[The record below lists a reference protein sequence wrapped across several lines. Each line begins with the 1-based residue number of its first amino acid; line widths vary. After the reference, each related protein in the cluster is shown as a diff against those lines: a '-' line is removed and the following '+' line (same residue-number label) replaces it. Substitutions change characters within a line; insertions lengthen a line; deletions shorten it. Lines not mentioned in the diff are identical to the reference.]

1 MPAFAQPA
9 LAATLHHPDRLHT
22 RTRAA
27 GLVLAVAVALA
38 GCASAPPGAPPAAT
52 APSGATAAAPAA
64 PGRTPPAAAPGAP
77 GASDATTARAYRR
90 DAASHLYALN
100 AARIYRGRL
109 PSMLYAI
116 GTLEVQLDRNGQVL
130 STHWLRAPRHA
141 PEVVAE
147 IERTV
152 RAAAPFPAPQ
162 RLGKVTYTDTWLWD
176 KSGRFQLDTL
186 TEGQD

>member
-1 MPAFAQPA
+1 MSASAQPA
-9 LAATLHHPDRLHT
+9 LEGTLHHADRLHA
-22 RTRAA
+22 RTQAA
-27 GLVLAVAVALA
+27 ALALAVAAALA
-38 GCASAPPGAPPAAT
+38 GCASAPTGTPPAASNPS
-52 APSGATAAAPAA
+52 APSAATPAT
-64 PGRTPPAAAPGAP
+64 PGRTPPAA
-77 GASDATTARAYRR
+77 ASDATTARAYRR

-100 AARIYRGRL
+100 ATRIYRGRL
-109 PSMLYAI
+109 PPMLYAI

>member
-1 MPAFAQPA
+1 MPPQA
-9 LAATLHHPDRLHT
+9 
-22 RTRAA
+22 AA
-27 GLVLAVAVALA
+27 GT
-38 GCASAPPGAPPAAT
+38 P
-52 APSGATAAAPAA
+52 APSD
-64 PGRTPPAAAPGAP
+64 
-77 GASDATTARAYRR
+77 ASTARAYRR
-90 DAASHLYALN
+90 DAASHLYTLN

-109 PSMLYAI
+109 PPMLYAI
-116 GTLEVQLDRNGQVL
+116 GTLQVQLDRDGQVL

-176 KSGRFQLDTL
+176 ESGRFQLDTL